1 MKNGPQVSDAAQ
13 LKVSRVGMKAF
24 QMVGAYVKP
33 TTRLVQAFGH
43 AAIRARLVLDKAQMY
58 RLLGNEGLPMELDL
72 EKGYVIISLE
82 NEMILGVGFY
92 GHGRLKSQIP
102 RKEFRRSM
110 LASP

>member
-1 MKNGPQVSDAAQ
+1 MKNGPQVSNAAQ

-43 AAIRARLVLDKAQMY
+43 AAMRARLDIKATQLY
-58 RLLGNEGLPMELDL
+58 RLLGNNDLPMDLDL

-82 NEMILGVGFY
+82 NDMILGLGFY

-102 RKEFRRSM
+102 RKEFRKTM
-110 LASP
+110 LKAS

>member
-1 MKNGPQVSDAAQ
+1 MKNGPQVSNAAQ

-43 AAIRARLVLDKAQMY
+43 AAMRARIVLDEVQLH
-58 RLLGNEGLPMELDL
+58 RLLGNEDFPMELDL

-82 NEMILGVGFY
+82 NDMILGLGFY

-102 RKEFRRSM
+102 RKEFRKTMIR
-110 LASP
+110 AS